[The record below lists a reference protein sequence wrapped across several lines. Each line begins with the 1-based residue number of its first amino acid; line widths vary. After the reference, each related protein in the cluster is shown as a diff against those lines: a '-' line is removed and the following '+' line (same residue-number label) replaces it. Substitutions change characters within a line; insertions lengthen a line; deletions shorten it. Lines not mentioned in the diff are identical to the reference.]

1 MPVKT
6 GSFRPA
12 CNRPD
17 NKIINTKT
25 RHSDKYSNN
34 DFPSFGPRKQIQK
47 MRSHSLQLSSRQFV
61 GPLRSSSFG
70 RDARWNLNLGSRFSN
85 RLNQKKKGKKRT
97 ESRKLRARSTMIVLR
112 TCAQSRAQRSF
123 RKRVATAKFEKSK
136 SETRDE
142 WHLSQFWPRF
152 IEFYSLKQVVTRKT
166 RLPDL
171 RDCDNLPGPAYL

>member
-1 MPVKT
+1 MT
-6 GSFRPA
+6 SHSLD
-12 CNRPD
+12 PD
-17 NKIINTKT
+17 K
-25 RHSDKYSNN
+25 
-34 DFPSFGPRKQIQK
+34 IQK
-47 MRSHSLQLSSRQFV
+47 MRSHSLQPSSRQFV

-166 RLPDL
+166 RLPDQRL
-171 RDCDNLPGPAYL
+171 WQPARPCLLIIKQTHQKHATYPT